1 MQSVNIRQ
9 LRDTRRL
16 KTWLRAGKTVE
27 LRERDRVIAR
37 IVPAGQPAPPAPG
50 RFSVTESCP
59 EPIWSSRS
67 EDAIDGLCGYQ
78 FCRFAV
84 CHGCALS
91 GSPTADGRA
100 PLVWFTPLHHA
111 EWAHAIAQHVF
122 HGKVSATGAQEL
134 NRHLKEDRA
143 AGLWVEAEMPEGV
156 FEDCAD
162 LARRYGP
169 RLGVRTLDCLHVAC
183 ALQLKAEQFWTF
195 DERQA
200 KLAKVTGLK
209 SL

>member
-1 MQSVNIRQ
+1 LTVYA
-9 LRDTRRL
+9 DTSFVVSLYATDEHSAEARR
-16 KTWLRAGKTVE
+16 RMV
-27 LRERDRVIAR
+27 
-37 IVPAGQPAPPAPG
+37 AP
-50 RFSVTESCP
+50 
-59 EPIWSSRS
+59 
-67 EDAIDGLCGYQ
+67 
-78 FCRFAV
+78 
-84 CHGCALS
+84 
-91 GSPTADGRA
+91 